1 MENLE
6 TQKNSNWSILIACLA
21 LLIGCVALALSWQT
35 HTSNQKDLSALSV
48 LQLRAAA
55 LSSRPY
61 DAELRY
67 LKEISGEGTELD
79 GVLASLTAFALT
91 GLPRLQSLDEE
102 FQKAA
107 AAALLAEQSRPWLGF
122 LESVTSH
129 IAATAVEIG
138 MEAGSNTFESA
149 LTAAISSAKGFL
161 LVGQLPEA
169 VEAINDVPAEFGSY
183 FAAWKSTA
191 ESRVVA
197 ENALNELVEKFASD
211 AARAK

>member
-1 MENLE
+1 MENRE
-6 TQKNSNWSILIACLA
+6 IQKSFNWSTLIACLA
-21 LLIGCVALALSWQT
+21 LLIGCVALVLSWQT
-35 HTSNQKDLSALSV
+35 HASNHKKLSALSV

-67 LKEISGEGTELD
+67 LKEISGGGTELD
-79 GVLASLTAFALT
+79 GVLASLTAFDLT

-107 AAALLAEQSRPWLGF
+107 AAALLAEQSRPWLGV
-122 LESVTSH
+122 LESMTSR

-161 LVGQLPEA
+161 LAGQLPEA
-169 VEAINDVPAEFGSY
+169 VEAINDVPVEFASH
-183 FAAWKSTA
+183 FAAWRSTA
-191 ESRVVA
+191 ESRVAA
-197 ENALNELVEKFASD
+197 ENALNELVEEFASD
-211 AARAK
+211 ASRAK